1 MINRDPAAMLAKK
14 EIDPAIRLLLT
25 AREDTGQRALFILA
39 GDGELA
45 AGFASRF
52 AEVICHNANHTLH
65 TAAQATVARLGLAN
79 VRCVL
84 GDLPCTDR
92 DAETFLSGIRFPE
105 NHFDLIGFR
114 LGRGTAQLNAVL
126 VEAFRLLAPGGS
138 LIVSGHNQ
146 EGIKSF
152 AKRGEG
158 HFGNLALQGIKS
170 SCRLLRFR
178 KESEAPPE
186 PIEDPRYFH
195 PVSLELEYSG
205 GGKLTYLTKPG
216 IFAYRATDAGTALLA
231 KHLPSCEGKSVLD
244 LGCGSGAL
252 SLAAFRLGAK
262 AVLATDNS
270 AIATACA
277 ERNFSLNGVPGKVLC
292 SDLAEGASGDFDL
305 ILTNPPFHNDAETD
319 YTLPG
324 RILQTVLRL
333 LKPGG
338 EAYLVANQFLDYSV
352 QAKLLFREAVVLE
365 RTQAYTIHR
374 MVKGEAAA
382 P

>member
-1 MINRDPAAMLAKK
+1 MANHEM
-14 EIDPAIRLLLT
+14 DPAIRLLLT
-25 AREDTGQRALFILA
+25 ANEDTGKRALLIMA
-39 GDGELA
+39 GEGELA
-45 AGFASRF
+45 AGFAPRF
-52 AEVICHNANHTLH
+52 AEVICHNSNHTLH
-65 TAAQATVARLGLAN
+65 AAAQAAAGRLNLAN

-92 DAETFLSGIRFPE
+92 DGEIFLPGIRFPE
-105 NHFDLIGFR
+105 NHFDLIAFR

-152 AKRGEG
+152 AKRGES
-158 HFGNLALQGIKS
+158 HFGNLALQGLKS

-178 KESEAPPE
+178 KESDTPSDPV
-186 PIEDPRYFH
+186 EDPRYFH
-195 PVSLELEYSG
+195 PVRLELAYSG
-205 GGKLTYLTKPG
+205 GERLEYLTKPG

-231 KHLPSCEGKSVLD
+231 AHLPSCAGKSVLD

-252 SLAAFRLGAK
+252 SLAAFRLGAE
-262 AVLATDNS
+262 AVLATDNNAV
-270 AIATACA
+270 AIACA
-277 ERNFSLNGVPGKVLC
+277 ERNFSLHGMRGQVLC
-292 SDLAEGASGDFDL
+292 SDLAEGAPGEYDL

-324 RILQTVLRL
+324 RILRTVLRL

-352 QAKLLFREAVVLE
+352 QAKLLFR
-365 RTQAYTIHR
+365 
-374 MVKGEAAA
+374 
-382 P
+382 